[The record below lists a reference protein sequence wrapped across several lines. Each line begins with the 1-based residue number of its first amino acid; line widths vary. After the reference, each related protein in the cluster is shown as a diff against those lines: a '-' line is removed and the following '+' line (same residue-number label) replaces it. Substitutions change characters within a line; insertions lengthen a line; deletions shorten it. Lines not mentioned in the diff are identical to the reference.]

1 MIFLA
6 KVIKKTVLELE
17 INYTLPCL
25 PPKLRCTSFPT
36 FIFFSRLFTRDIMLF
51 LTVTSLFRKDDKS
64 GLNNVSISLI

>member
-25 PPKLRCTSFPT
+25 PPKTEMYK
-36 FIFFSRLFTRDIMLF
+36 FSNIHF
-51 LTVTSLFRKDDKS
+51 LLKAVYKGHYVISDCYVTIQK
-64 GLNNVSISLI
+64 G